1 MWILIFMIDGS
12 YSVCSSRSIT
22 YIIIVRT
29 LKFLLNITLIFHIST
44 RTLNSRLF
52 HPSITHKYVQKNRP
66 IYYIGIGRFWYDV
79 VGYKKG
85 VNVSVQ

>member
-1 MWILIFMIDGS
+1 MIDGS

-22 YIIIVRT
+22 YIIIVRI

-44 RTLNSRLF
+44 RTLNLWLF
-52 HPSITHKYVQKNRP
+52 HTSITYKYAQKNRP
-66 IYYIGIGRFWYDV
+66 IHYNGIGRFGYDV
-79 VGYKKG
+79 RDYKKG